1 MDPVTPFD
9 WQRLFIGQEPPL
21 FMLEIIFRVVLIYGF
36 AVYML
41 RYMGKRGQ
49 RQMTPFELLVV
60 IALGSATGDSMFYPE
75 VPILYAWLI
84 IFVVVALN
92 VLLEKLQ
99 FRHTRV
105 NRFLEGMP
113 RLLIHEGKILE
124 ESLAKE
130 NLREDELMA
139 FLREQHIKD
148 LGQIRYAFLEQTG
161 HLGLIQYGEKDQ
173 LEHYSTF
180 PQSYED

>member
-1 MDPVTPFD
+1 MNPVTPFD

-21 FMLEIIFRVVLIYGF
+21 FFLEIVFRVILIYGF
-36 AVYML
+36 SVFML

-84 IFVVVALN
+84 IFIVVALN
-92 VLLEKLQ
+92 SALEKLQ
-99 FRHTRV
+99 FRHRRV
-105 NRFLEGMP
+105 NIFLENIP

-124 ESLAKE
+124 KGLEKE

-139 FLREQHIKD
+139 LLREQHVSDVGHI
-148 LGQIRYAFLEQTG
+148 QYAFLEQTG
-161 HLGLIQYGEKDQ
+161 HLGLIQYAEDER
-173 LEHYSTF
+173 LERRSTF
-180 PQSYED
+180 PPSYDV